1 LQQLKKQGESYHEFN
16 QQVLKVVEETTTSAD
31 DASERGF
38 RQEYREIES
47 GAHFENKYNID

>member
-1 LQQLKKQGESYHEFN
+1 
-16 QQVLKVVEETTTSAD
+16 VLKVVEETTTSAD